1 MVKELELLHIKPAV
15 NTSESTIAIFQNE
28 QDSFRFVL
36 IENLNVW
43 PVSNQHTGS
52 LAVDGSNG
60 TGVQQPIGQLR
71 MYFCGGIGGISP
83 REVSR
88 NWSNERC

>member
-1 MVKELELLHIKPAV
+1 MVKELQLLHIKPAV

-28 QDSFRFVL
+28 QDGFRFVP

-43 PVSNQHTGS
+43 PLSNQHAGT

-60 TGVQQPIGQLR
+60 TGGQQPIGQLR
-71 MYFCGGIGGISP
+71 MYFCGSIGRISP
-83 REVSR
+83 REISR
-88 NWSNERC
+88 NWSNERS